1 MPQGNETWDQIDHLK
16 GFGEANTRGVE
27 ALFVEY
33 LHFLAVTLDFDA
45 HCVCVRAGALQPV
58 EPGQFKHKHPPLL
71 CIEDPFDR
79 ADNVARSLTD
89 GTVKRV
95 RLEFYRAFEVMRHTG
110 DFARLCQ
117 ASARATPLFLIYIS
131 IHPSIHPSI
140 YTDIQ
145 IYRYTDVDI

>member
-1 MPQGNETWDQIDHLK
+1 M
-16 GFGEANTRGVE
+16 
-27 ALFVEY
+27 
-33 LHFLAVTLDFDA
+33 
-45 HCVCVRAGALQPV
+45 CVRAGALQPV

-89 GTVKRV
+89 ATAKRV

-117 ASARATPLFLIYIS
+117 ASARATPLFLMCVCVSVCVCVCVYS
-131 IHPSIHPSI
+131 
-140 YTDIQ
+140 YT
-145 IYRYTDVDI
+145 YTYVNR